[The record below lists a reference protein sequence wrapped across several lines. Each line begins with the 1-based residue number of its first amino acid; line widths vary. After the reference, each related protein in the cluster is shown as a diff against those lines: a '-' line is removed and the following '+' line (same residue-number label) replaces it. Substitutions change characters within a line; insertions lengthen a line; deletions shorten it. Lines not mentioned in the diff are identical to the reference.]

1 MSHALPALVLGICTI
16 LGLVLVPLG
25 LPGLWVMVAGI
36 VGYGWLTDFRSVG
49 VATIA
54 IVVGLAVLAEIVE
67 AWLGFRFA
75 RTFGGSRRSA
85 WGALVGGIV
94 GAVMGVPVPIVGSVI
109 GAFLGSFAGA
119 ALFEYSLSRTPDTAG
134 RAGWGAVVGR
144 ATPAAAKIALGVV
157 IAVLG
162 VIAALRGS

>member
-25 LPGLWVMVAGI
+25 LPGLWVMVAG
-36 VGYGWLTDFRSVG
+36 VAGYGWLTGFRSVG

-54 IVVGLAVLAEIVE
+54 VVLGLAFVGEIIE

-85 WGALVGGIV
+85 WGALVGGVV
-94 GAVMGVPVPIVGSVI
+94 GAAMGVAAPLLGSVI
-109 GAFLGSFAGA
+109 GAFLGSFVGAGLLEA
-119 ALFEYSLSRTPDTAG
+119 SVFRAPHTAG
-134 RAGWGAVVGR
+134 RAGRGAVGGR
-144 ATPAAAKIALGVV
+144 AAAA
-157 IAVLG
+157 
-162 VIAALRGS
+162 AA

>member
-16 LGLVLVPLG
+16 LGLVLIPLG
-25 LPGLWVMVAGI
+25 LPGLWVMVAG
-36 VGYGWLTDFRSVG
+36 VLGYGWLTDFRSIG

-54 IVVGLAVLAEIVE
+54 VVLGLAFLGEIIE
-67 AWLGFRFA
+67 AWLGFRLA

-85 WGALVGGIV
+85 WGALAGGIV

-109 GAFLGSFAGA
+109 GAFLGSFIGA
-119 ALFEYSLSRTPDTAG
+119 ALFEFSLSRSPDIAV

-144 ATPAAAKIALGVV
+144 AIAAAAKIALGVV

-162 VIAALRGS
+162 AFAALRG